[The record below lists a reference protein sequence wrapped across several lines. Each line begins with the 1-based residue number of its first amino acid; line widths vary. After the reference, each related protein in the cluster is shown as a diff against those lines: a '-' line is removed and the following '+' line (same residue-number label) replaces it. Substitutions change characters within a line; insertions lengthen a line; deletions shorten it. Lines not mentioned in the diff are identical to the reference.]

1 MESWIPEGVSNPGQ
15 VEISSDKK
23 KMGFVWGFPTSNKRW
38 KNSWFFVGGEW
49 GRDNSADP
57 RRNLLASKVPRHFTS
72 PEAWSKALPA
82 LTPHE
87 VKNVTEAAV
96 LSLAKRG
103 QEYFLDEA
111 RMVTCGIF
119 PRLSARRRRCKFF

>member
-1 MESWIPEGVSNPGQ
+1 M
-15 VEISSDKK
+15 
-23 KMGFVWGFPTSNKRW
+23 
-38 KNSWFFVGGEW
+38 
-49 GRDNSADP
+49 
-57 RRNLLASKVPRHFTS
+57 RHFTS
-72 PEAWSKALPA
+72 LEAWSKALPA

-111 RMVTCGIF
+111 RMVTCDVF
-119 PRLSARRRRCKFF
+119 PRLSARRRHCKFF